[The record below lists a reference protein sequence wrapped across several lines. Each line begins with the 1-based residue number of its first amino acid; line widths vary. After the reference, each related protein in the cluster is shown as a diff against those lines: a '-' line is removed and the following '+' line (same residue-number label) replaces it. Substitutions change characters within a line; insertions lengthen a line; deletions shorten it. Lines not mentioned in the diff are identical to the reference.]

1 MLRPRASACLA
12 TAARTSPSKGKTLAS
27 QDRLLQAS
35 SRARHP
41 DGSASS
47 ARNAAHI
54 GNIQKFEPV
63 IFSSLRT
70 LFPAPNP
77 QPSPFHVLAHSFT
90 HSKKLTPAFP
100 VTSTLFARSLTR
112 VQYSTPLLSAAC
124 ALFRKTTREGVGA
137 TDLLLPNKNIITQS
151 NFAVRSLAPAGSAA
165 ADFVT
170 RPRSAV
176 AHNKGPAD
184 KIDTNTSCAVS
195 FRDR

>member
-27 QDRLLQAS
+27 QDRLPQGVPCTCHPAAS
-35 SRARHP
+35 TA
-41 DGSASS
+41 S

-54 GNIQKFEPV
+54 GNIQKFEPF

-77 QPSPFHVLAHSFT
+77 QPSPFQALANSLT
-90 HSKKLTPAFP
+90 QNKKLTPAFP
-100 VTSTLFARSLTR
+100 ITSKPFAHSFAR